1 MTFEERLGL
10 TVEFTSS
17 MHAPTSDACVRS
29 RKKKNRPN
37 IRGGH
42 ALPGRLS
49 FRYLFPRIEPCDS
62 STVASPARLLDPV
75 VSGSLLMQVPII
87 AKTPPPVK
95 SFFEHF
101 ETISMPPPLSCRCA
115 LTSTS
120 CGAVLQLLR
129 RHNSRRILCERLL
142 IVGQRKRWTRTPRA
156 AHRVSQASLS
166 VAGSP

>member
-1 MTFEERLGL
+1 MLPPRTHASGAGKRK
-10 TVEFTSS
+10 TARTSGAVMLCRGDFLS
-17 MHAPTSDACVRS
+17 GICS
-29 RKKKNRPN
+29 R
-37 IRGGH
+37 
-42 ALPGRLS
+42 ASSLAAQ
-49 FRYLFPRIEPCDS
+49 

-75 VSGSLLMQVPII
+75 VSESLLMQVPII
-87 AKTPPPVK
+87 AKTPFPVK

>member
-49 FRYLFPRIEPCDS
+49 FRYLFPRIEPCGSKHRGVPRPVAGSHGIGITPDAS
-62 STVASPARLLDPV
+62 SYYCENPV
-75 VSGSLLMQVPII
+75 SRQVLCRI
-87 AKTPPPVK
+87 
-95 SFFEHF
+95 FFEHF
-101 ETISMPPPLSCRCA
+101 
-115 LTSTS
+115 
-120 CGAVLQLLR
+120 
-129 RHNSRRILCERLL
+129 
-142 IVGQRKRWTRTPRA
+142 RA
-156 AHRVSQASLS
+156 AAQL
-166 VAGSP
+166 PMFP